1 MTSLLNQ
8 YSEFNDIF
16 KNIKGNEK
24 SISKK
29 DKIEEMPEP
38 TDYRISTMTMIT
50 SFNTNINLYVVDK
63 YFELDDKIISME
75 YGDKPVKNKKGQKKR
90 ITDHFS
96 IKLLLKLN
104 SIH

>member
-50 SFNTNINLYVVDK
+50 SLIL
-63 YFELDDKIISME
+63 I
-75 YGDKPVKNKKGQKKR
+75 
-90 ITDHFS
+90 
-96 IKLLLKLN
+96 
-104 SIH
+104 